1 MHCVASVHELR
12 TDAARS
18 HLSTHLRPSAKV
30 LSDCRYKMTR
40 KAQGITS
47 STMFAHHATVVTA
60 SDVATEDPSTKPTG
74 SARRACAAA
83 RRDAP
88 LAGGALPPTKAPQ
101 AESAAQSAR
110 VARATGRSK
119 LRRAKAMVCCEARV
133 SPPSVWWACA

>member
-18 HLSTHLRPSAKV
+18 QPSPHLRPSAKV
-30 LSDCRYKMTR
+30 LSDCKYKMTR

-74 SARRACAAA
+74 NARRACAAA

-110 VARATGRSK
+110 AARATGRR
-119 LRRAKAMVCCEARV
+119 LRRAGAMLG
-133 SPPSVWWACA
+133 CA